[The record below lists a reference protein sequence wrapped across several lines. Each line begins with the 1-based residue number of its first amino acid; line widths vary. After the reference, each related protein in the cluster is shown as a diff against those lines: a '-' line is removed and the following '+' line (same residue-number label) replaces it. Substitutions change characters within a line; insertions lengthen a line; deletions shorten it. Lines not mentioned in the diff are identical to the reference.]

1 MSCLSIILFW
11 GIFVNGVHGDICVV
25 ITKSHQFMLAYKKY
39 KYRCQLSKDHMGW
52 SSCGSLKLW
61 RLFQ

>member
-1 MSCLSIILFW
+1 MLKYNIILGYFHKWCSW
-11 GIFVNGVHGDICVV
+11 GYMCSYNQ
-25 ITKSHQFMLAYKKY
+25 SHQFMLAYKKY

-61 RLFQ
+61 RPFQ